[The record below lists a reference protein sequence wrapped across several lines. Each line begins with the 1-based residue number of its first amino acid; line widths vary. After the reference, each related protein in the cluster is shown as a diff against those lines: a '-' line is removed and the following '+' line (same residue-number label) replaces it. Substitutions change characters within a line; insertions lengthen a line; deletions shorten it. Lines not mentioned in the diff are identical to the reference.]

1 MGNYVTVVNS
11 TKFTNDDVV
20 GTDVLTAS
28 RIRLTD
34 TTNATVSATNHAFQ
48 IGSSSGNNLRLDNNQ
63 IPHIVVVVVKHFT

>member
-1 MGNYVTVVNS
+1 M
-11 TKFTNDDVV
+11 V

-34 TTNATVSATNHAFQ
+34 TTNATVSATNHVQ

-63 IPHIVVVVVKHFT
+63 IVHIVVVVVKHFT